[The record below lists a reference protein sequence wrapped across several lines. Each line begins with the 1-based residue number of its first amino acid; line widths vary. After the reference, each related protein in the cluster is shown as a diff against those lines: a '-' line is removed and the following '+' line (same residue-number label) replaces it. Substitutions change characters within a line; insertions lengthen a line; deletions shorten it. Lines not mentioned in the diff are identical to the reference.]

1 MRVVARLL
9 ATRYDPT
16 TQLHASRARLEDAY
30 GCYRR
35 TLLECRNLAAI
46 ASADGGLLEAA
57 VDHKRTDVA
66 DALHRLA
73 RALAAHRRAL
83 VTVGGGAERSAA

>member
-1 MRVVARLL
+1 MIVA
-9 ATRYDPT
+9 
-16 TQLHASRARLEDAY
+16 
-30 GCYRR
+30 
-35 TLLECRNLAAI
+35 
-46 ASADGGLLEAA
+46 
-57 VDHKRTDVA
+57 DVA

>member
-1 MRVVARLL
+1 VAVQASEALSSEVVEIKAPPSVPGG
-9 ATRYDPT
+9 ACAA
-16 TQLHASRARLEDAY
+16 HSRLEH
-30 GCYRR
+30 G
-35 TLLECRNLAAI
+35 
-46 ASADGGLLEAA
+46 ASSGVGNRSSMIVA
-57 VDHKRTDVA
+57 DVA